1 MRVVVAD
8 DHALVRDGL
17 RLLVQSAYRG
27 CDVVEAASFGDI
39 LSALR
44 EQGTVDLIITD
55 FTMEDMHAS
64 AGLRAVKRSAP
75 LAPLIVI
82 SARDDMDAQRITY
95 KSGAAAFIEKT
106 RAHEKVLETIE
117 RVLAGERL
125 FAPGISSTPQK
136 RHTDDGATPLDE
148 LTPRQQQ
155 VLALLG
161 RGLSNKEI
169 AIEIGIEAG
178 TVKVYVNAIFK
189 ALGVHNRTQAAL
201 VAKQAAGES
210 TKPTP

>member
-17 RLLVQSAYRG
+17 RLLVQSAYPT
-27 CDVVEAASFGDI
+27 CHVVEASSFGDI
-39 LSALR
+39 LSALK
-44 EQGTVDLIITD
+44 EDGTIDLIIAD
-55 FTMEDMHAS
+55 FTMADMHAS

-82 SARDDMDAQRITY
+82 SARDDLEAQRITY
-95 KSGAAAFIEKT
+95 KAGAAAFIEKT
-106 RAHEKVLETIE
+106 RAHDKVLQTIE
-117 RVLAGERL
+117 RVLAGERV
-125 FAPGISSTPQK
+125 FAQGIDSPP
-136 RHTDDGATPLDE
+136 RDRDAHDNDNPLDA

-155 VLALLG
+155 VLALLA

-178 TVKVYVNAIFK
+178 TVKVYLNAIFK
-189 ALGVHNRTQAAL
+189 TLGVNNRTQAAL
-201 VAKQAAGES
+201 VARQATGEA
-210 TKPTP
+210 T